1 MALPQI
7 WRNKPKAAPPPH
19 YFEGFL
25 EKKSPQQKD
34 YKKYWAG
41 LRGLHLYF
49 YNTNKDI
56 QYVEKI
62 DLADFVSLADDN
74 SPRSAATLSMDR
86 AKLNLKLRSQE
97 VKLKMESL
105 ESREMWKGFILTM
118 VEMKVPSRLNLLP
131 GHIYM
136 LSEALEKEKERQSRV
151 DQPDLKDEKELPDC
165 FFRVSRTE
173 AEVLLEKNEN
183 CGNMLLRPGGDG
195 NRVSVTTRQKV
206 NGTVSI
212 KHYKVN
218 LVGGEYIIDVEEQ
231 YHCSS
236 LSGVV
241 DFFVSRSKR
250 ILVPLSLDESYA
262 MTLEIMETDK
272 ESGESALVAPRKP
285 NIPLRLPKA
294 GMPGE
299 EQVFLPPRCRP
310 PPLPV
315 FPVQPTLK
323 ARTALPENVYE
334 EDDAPDETYVNDED
348 VAEMRKS
355 KPARESK
362 HIPALAA
369 PKKSSSGPGQRR
381 TMEGY
386 NSCLAM
392 PLPRNF
398 PTGIAEE
405 LERKLQERRATLQ
418 D

>member
-151 DQPDLKDEKELPDC
+151 DQPDLKDEKELP
-165 FFRVSRTE
+165 E
-173 AEVLLEKNEN
+173 
-183 CGNMLLRPGGDG
+183 
-195 NRVSVTTRQKV
+195 
-206 NGTVSI
+206 TVSI

-285 NIPLRLPKA
+285 NIPLRLPKAA